1 MKLILAS
8 NSKDRKKILDNLHIN
23 YEVIPSNI
31 EENFKNYING
41 FSENVKQ
48 M

>member
-8 NSKDRKKILDNLHIN
+8 NSKDRKKILDNLHID

-31 EENFKNYING
+31 LL
-41 FSENVKQ
+41 VK
-48 M
+48 MYMIM